1 MGYLMLSRGMRKEA
15 KGEKERENAIAT
27 SAGTEP
33 LNKQAVALH
42 DAQSHVIVTH
52 TQVSE

>member
-33 LNKQAVALH
+33 LDKQALH